1 MTTQSTQ
8 RSQQSL
14 HPPQATTSA
23 QVTALAAWQIES
35 LQNLTRAEPILV
47 TDDDLM
53 SRTYYR
59 ALLADQF
66 GLGMIDTWDP
76 AEALNLC
83 QTQPISLVI
92 SCLRKPSHLDGL
104 DLIENLRRIPHTRYL
119 PILMITAT
127 QHTREIALAAGAN
140 AYLNKPCHPY
150 EILQGIWTLL
160 RGRVL

>member
-1 MTTQSTQ
+1 MATQSTQ
-8 RSQQSL
+8 HSQQSL
-14 HPPQATTSA
+14 HPS
-23 QVTALAAWQIES
+23 QVAPNTPANALAAWQIEA

-47 TDDDLM
+47 TDDDSM

-59 ALLADQF
+59 ALLAHQF
-66 GLGMIDTWDP
+66 GLGMMDTWDP

-83 QTQPISLVI
+83 QKQPISLVI

-127 QHTREIALAAGAN
+127 QHTREIALAAGAD

-150 EILQGIWTLL
+150 EILQEIWTLL